1 MKRQSMGIFLTYAT
15 FTIGKSQERRNSPY
29 ITREAPIN
37 S

>member
-15 FTIGKSQERRNSPY
+15 FTIGKYQERRNSPNFA
-29 ITREAPIN
+29 REAPIN